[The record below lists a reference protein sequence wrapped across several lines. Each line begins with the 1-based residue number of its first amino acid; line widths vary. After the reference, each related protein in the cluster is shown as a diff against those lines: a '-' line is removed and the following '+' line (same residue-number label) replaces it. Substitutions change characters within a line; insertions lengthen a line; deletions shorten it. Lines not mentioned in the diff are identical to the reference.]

1 LKGDI
6 IKAWWTEVAPS
17 TGPIFSGHQEVSSG
31 MSITY
36 LLGIES
42 NLPLNTSVQP
52 HSYSRP
58 VDKYLQLSP
67 IEPTIPRWLQPCCYC
82 VFEELTVVFAL
93 RITTA
98 ADELNV
104 RHTRTLGR
112 RIPLFQLIYV
122 FHDAHHYHHNV
133 IPIFAF
139 FQIGLNFKSI
149 ILHTWRQKV

>member
-6 IKAWWTEVAPS
+6 IKVWWTEVAPS

-98 ADELNV
+98 ADELIKCEAYEDSRKADTTFSINICFSRGPSLPSH
-104 RHTRTLGR
+104 RHSNL
-112 RIPLFQLIYV
+112 RILPNWPQF
-122 FHDAHHYHHNV
+122 
-133 IPIFAF
+133 
-139 FQIGLNFKSI
+139 
-149 ILHTWRQKV
+149 